1 MKSRIW
7 IILAILLIC
16 NVLGYAVLM
25 ADSEAKAAMLS
36 AWEKATS
43 QPTIKAAAAPMSA
56 AAAFATI
63 TVNTRTDEGDYDL
76 VMAGYQGTFANTTK
90 CSLREAIRSAET
102 NTSIGGCVAGASGV
116 TDRIEISLPSLAG
129 DPLAGGNNEIDI
141 ERVLPTITTDMEI
154 VGGPFPLPGGVT
166 IGNPAANVFQRSHA
180 GGVPNFRVLTVAAG
194 ATVSLKGV
202 TLCNG
207 LGNDNG
213 IALKNSGTVTME
225 TVDVFDN
232 NIPDDIA
239 APTGNGTIHNDGTL
253 TMINCDVL
261 QNRAGHGGGIFN
273 SNILNVDR
281 SIIGSNAST
290 ASASRYGGGLYNFGG
305 TVTMDNSAIRANEGN
320 KGGGI
325 YNVSGTVTL
334 TNCSLSENS
343 ASTQG
348 AGIYVEFGTVNL
360 RSVTIAGQG
369 AANGTA
375 AHDAAIFLDVEAEL
389 NYRNTIFGNGM
400 TVGAFTITNLF
411 NLNDEGFPV
420 SEGHNI
426 SNDTSVPLN
435 SGLGDLPAETDPM
448 IETIGTYG
456 SPTENP
462 GQIDTFRLRCGSPAI
477 DAADNTAPATDARGV
492 ARYDA
497 PDIAPNGSNYP
508 DIGSH
513 EFDYRITTASALSA
527 YTVGTLYTVTLQ
539 GSGGATPY
547 FWRRTAGSF
556 PAGLTLDNLSG
567 VISGIPTAGGS
578 YSFTMS
584 LEPNEDTYDKCT
596 ITKQFTLTGSGGG
609 GCGTITIPTPASL
622 NALTCD
628 AVFVSQTLVASG
640 GTAPYSYSVVAGSLP
655 TGLAL
660 SAGGL
665 LSGTPT
671 VPGAFSFTVRATDA
685 AISPACTGTR
695 VFSGTVTC
703 PTITVTPPVLTT
715 ASVGANFTRNFTSS
729 KAGSTFTL
737 ASGTLPNGVTLS
749 NAGVLSGTPTVSGSF
764 PITVTATVGTVPNT
778 CSGTSATYTLVVTCP
793 TITIPTPANL
803 NTLRCDTLFV
813 TQTLAA
819 TGSTTAYTYSVV
831 GGALPTGLAL
841 TASGAN
847 AGQLSG
853 TPTVVGGFSFTV
865 RATDANGCTGDRA
878 FSGFILCPT
887 ITVGAPGVATA
898 TVGVSFS
905 RNFTSSKAGSVFT
918 LASGTLPNGVTL
930 SSAGV
935 LSGTP
940 TVSGS
945 FPITVRAE
953 VGISPDQCV
962 GTSATY
968 TLVVTC
974 PTITIP
980 TPATLNALTCDTA
993 LVAQTLAASGSTT
1006 AYSYSVIAGSLP
1018 VGLSLAPNG
1027 ATAGQLSGTPTVP
1040 GAFSFTVRA
1049 TDGNGCIGDRVFSG
1063 SVACPTITVNPSGAA
1078 LSATQ
1083 GTLYSLTFT
1092 SSKAG
1097 ATLSLTGTLPT
1108 GLSFANGVL
1117 SGTPT
1122 QSGVFNNI
1130 TVTAT
1135 AGTCTGSRVYT
1146 LTVASN
1152 NTAPTISGATVAR
1165 QKGSPAG
1172 TVVTIA
1178 TVGDA
1183 QSSAGSLTVTQ
1194 ISDPAAT
1201 ATGITVTGITNTG
1214 GTITASVAASCNA
1227 TAGTVCL
1234 QVSDGTLTT
1243 KGTFTVTL
1251 SNNSA
1256 PVLTYATP
1264 NLVNLGAS
1272 ATVNPATGPS
1282 DNGSISSI
1290 VVQSVTP
1297 AVPVGSITVNNTSG
1311 VVTANASVPAG
1322 FYTVT
1327 VRATDN
1333 CGTTTDASFTL
1344 NVLGSLLVSEFALSG
1359 PNGQNDWFVEL
1370 YNNTNL
1376 AQNTTGLNVG
1386 LVNTAGL
1393 GYVTVNL
1400 PTNVVIQPRAY
1411 YLVRG
1416 SNSSLTGVTAD
1427 FTAAALPG
1435 GFAPAGVAL
1444 AKGAVDQAANRLDSA
1459 GMNNLLPGQIYVE
1472 GTALPWLNS
1481 TIRKHSFVRKY
1492 ATSGFPLDTNVN
1504 LTDFVLV
1511 APDTTAINGVTPL
1524 LGLPGPQS
1532 GTSPAVNNG
1541 GMPVALLK
1549 PTVSA
1554 NVLPNTEVVT
1564 EAGVGTT
1571 RSLYLRRAVT
1581 NNTGATVK
1589 KLRFRIVEMSRGGVG
1604 IANLRAQ
1611 TSVDATIVIDGVPVL
1626 VKGLLLEDA
1635 AAQPTGGGINSTL
1648 CEGTIT
1654 LAQPLTV
1661 GAKVNVHF
1669 RLGVVTGGSYK
1680 FVANVEAQN

>member
-25 ADSEAKAAMLS
+25 ADSEAKAAALS
-36 AWEKATS
+36 AWGKATS
-43 QPTIKAAAAPMSA
+43 AVSAKAAAAPMSA

-102 NTSIGGCVAGASGV
+102 NTAIGGCVAGATGV

-129 DPLAGGNNEIDI
+129 DPLAGGNDEIDI
-141 ERVLPTITTDMEI
+141 ERVLPAITTDMEI

-180 GGVPNFRVLTVAAG
+180 GGVPNFRVLTIEAG
-194 ATVSLKGV
+194 ATVSLKGI

-213 IALKNSGTVTME
+213 IALKNSGTVTMD

-239 APTGNGTIHNDGTL
+239 APIGNGTIHNDGTL

-281 SIIGSNAST
+281 SIISSNAST
-290 ASASRYGGGLYNFGG
+290 VSASRYGGGLYNFGG
-305 TVTMDNSAIRANEGN
+305 TVTMSNSAIRANEAD

-343 ASTQG
+343 ASTHG

-360 RSVTIAGQG
+360 RSVTIAGHG

-375 AHDAAIFLDVEAEL
+375 EHDAAIFLDVEAEL

-400 TVGAFTITNLF
+400 AVGAFTITNLF

-426 SNDTSVPLN
+426 SNDASVPLG
-435 SGLGDLPAETDPM
+435 GLGDLSETDPM

-462 GQIDTFRLRCGSPAI
+462 SQIDTFRLRCGSPAI
-477 DAADNTAPATDARGV
+477 DAAWSSGASAAPTTDARGV

-497 PDIAPNGSNYP
+497 PDIAPNGSNFP

-513 EFDYRITTASALSA
+513 EFDYRIITASTLPA
-527 YTVGTLYTVTLQ
+527 YTVGTFYTVTLE
-539 GSGGATPY
+539 GRGGETPY
-547 FWRRTAGSF
+547 FWLRTIGSL
-556 PAGLTLDNLSG
+556 PAGLTLNNLSG
-567 VISGIPTAGGS
+567 VISGTPTASGTS
-578 YSFTMS
+578 SFTIS
-584 LEPNEDTYDKCT
+584 LQPNEEVYDNCV

-609 GCGTITIPTPASL
+609 GGCGAVTIALPNL
-622 NALTCD
+622 NAMTCD
-628 AVFVSQTLVASG
+628 TSFSQTLVATG
-640 GTAPYSYSVVAGSLP
+640 GTAPYTYSLESGTLP
-655 TGLAL
+655 TGLSL
-660 SAGGL
+660 VNGV

-671 VPGAFSFTVRATDA
+671 VPGPFNFTLRATDA
-685 AISPACTGTR
+685 NTCTNTR
-695 VFSGTVTC
+695 AYSVTVGC
-703 PTITVTPPVLTT
+703 PTVTVTPPAVTT
-715 ASVGANFTRNFTSS
+715 ATNGQFFTRNFTSN
-729 KAGSTFTL
+729 KANAGYTL
-737 ASGTLPNGVTLS
+737 ALGTLPTGVTLS
-749 NAGVLSGTPTVSGSF
+749 VTGTLSGTPTQNGSF

-778 CSGTSATYTLVVTCP
+778 CSGTSATYTLVV
-793 TITIPTPANL
+793 
-803 NTLRCDTLFV
+803 
-813 TQTLAA
+813 
-819 TGSTTAYTYSVV
+819 G
-831 GGALPTGLAL
+831 
-841 TASGAN
+841 
-847 AGQLSG
+847 
-853 TPTVVGGFSFTV
+853 
-865 RATDANGCTGDRA
+865 
-878 FSGFILCPT
+878 
-887 ITVGAPGVATA
+887 
-898 TVGVSFS
+898 
-905 RNFTSSKAGSVFT
+905 
-918 LASGTLPNGVTL
+918 
-930 SSAGV
+930 
-935 LSGTP
+935 
-940 TVSGS
+940 
-945 FPITVRAE
+945 
-953 VGISPDQCV
+953 
-962 GTSATY
+962 
-968 TLVVTC
+968 C

-993 LVAQTLAASGSTT
+993 FVAQTMTASGGATP
-1006 AYSYSVIAGSLP
+1006 YSYSVVAGSLP
-1018 VGLSLAPNG
+1018 AGLSLAPNG

-1049 TDGNGCIGDRVFSG
+1049 TDANGCIGDRAFSGSVACPIITVGAPGVATATTGVAFSRNFSSSKANSVFTLASGTLPNGVTLSSAGVLSGTPTQSGSFPITVKATVGTCNGTSATYTLVVTCPTITIPTPATLNALVCDTAFVAQTMTASGSTAAYSYAVSAGSLPTGLTLSTAGLLSGTPTVPGAFSFTVRATDANGCTGERAFSG
-1063 SVACPTITVNPSGAA
+1063 SVACPTITVNPSSAA

-1083 GTLYSLTFT
+1083 GTAYSQTFT

-1097 ATLSLTGTLPT
+1097 ATMSLTGTLPT

-1135 AGTCTGSRVYT
+1135 AGTCVGSRVYM
-1146 LTVASN
+1146 LTVTSN
-1152 NTAPTISGATVAR
+1152 NTAPTFGTAQTVAR

-1172 TVVTIA
+1172 SAVTIA
-1178 TVGDA
+1178 MVNDA

-1201 ATGITVTGITNTG
+1201 ATGITVTNITNTN

-1251 SNNSA
+1251 TNNSA
-1256 PVLTYATP
+1256 PVLTYNPLAT
-1264 NLVNLGAS
+1264 VSQGVS
-1272 ATVNPATGPS
+1272 STVNPATGPS

-1290 VVQSVTP
+1290 VLQSVTP
-1297 AVPVGSITVNNTSG
+1297 AAPNGAITVNNTTG
-1311 VVTANASVPAG
+1311 VVTVNSTLPIG
-1322 FYTVT
+1322 YYTVT

-1344 NVLGSLLVSEFALSG
+1344 NVIGSLLVSEFALSG

-1370 YNNTNL
+1370 YNNTNV
-1376 AQNTTGLNVG
+1376 AQNTAGLQLG
-1386 LVNTAGL
+1386 IVNTAGL
-1393 GYVTVNL
+1393 IYATYNL
-1400 PTNVVIQPRAY
+1400 DLVAPITIAPRSY
-1411 YLVRG
+1411 YLVKG
-1416 SNSSLTGVTAD
+1416 SNASLTGVTAD
-1427 FTAAALPG
+1427 YTAIALAN
-1435 GFAPAGVAL
+1435 GFVSAGVAIC
-1444 AKGAVDQAANRLDSA
+1444 KGDVSIAANRLDSA
-1459 GMNNLLPGQIYVE
+1459 GMSNLPNGHFYVE
-1472 GTALPWLNS
+1472 PAPLAWLNS
-1481 TIRKHSFVRKY
+1481 TLRVHSFVRNFNS
-1492 ATSGFPLDTNVN
+1492 AGFPIDTNVN
-1504 LTDFVLV
+1504 SADFRLV
-1511 APDTTAINGVTPL
+1511 APDTAAINGATPL
-1524 LGLPGPQS
+1524 LGLPGPQGS
-1532 GTSPAVNNG
+1532 TSPAVNNA

-1549 PTVSA
+1549 TGIA
-1554 NVLPNTEVVT
+1554 ATTWPNAEVVT

-1581 NNTGATVK
+1581 NSTGAPVK
-1589 KLRFRIVEMSRGGVG
+1589 KLRFRIVEMSTGGVG

-1611 TSVDATIVIDGVPVL
+1611 TSLNATLTVDGLPVA
-1626 VKGLLLEDA
+1626 VKGLQLEDA
-1635 AAQPTGGGINSTL
+1635 ASQPNGGGINSTL

-1654 LAQPLTV
+1654 LAQPLAA
-1661 GAKVNVHF
+1661 GAKVNVQF
-1669 RLGVVTGGSYK
+1669 RLGVVSGGSYR